1 MPFVKLYN
9 TIFSHENTDRQF
21 RDISKKL
28 INYLEN
34 EQHIHFEETCFLDT
48 PGNYFIS
55 LGGGSYILALTED
68 TTIDNLGINEY
79 VKSISSDGQHLE
91 DIMALVCSKDFHHVD
106 SENYNSVLEKLSCEC
121 QELKDEYKL
130 SILENTCIED
140 ALSNII
146 YDSVKYYKDNISD
159 SKDIKT
165 KVKFLKLLSQTMLD
179 ISDRLNKENNRNF
192 ER

>member
-1 MPFVKLYN
+1 
-9 TIFSHENTDRQF
+9 
-21 RDISKKL
+21 
-28 INYLEN
+28 
-34 EQHIHFEETCFLDT
+34 
-48 PGNYFIS
+48 
-55 LGGGSYILALTED
+55 
-68 TTIDNLGINEY
+68 
-79 VKSISSDGQHLE
+79 
-91 DIMALVCSKDFHHVD
+91 MALVCSKDFHHVD